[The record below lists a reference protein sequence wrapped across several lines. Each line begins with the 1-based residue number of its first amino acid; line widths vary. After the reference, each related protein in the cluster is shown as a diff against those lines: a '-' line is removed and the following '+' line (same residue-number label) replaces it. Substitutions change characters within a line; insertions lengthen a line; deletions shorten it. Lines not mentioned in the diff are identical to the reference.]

1 MKTLQEKIMNANFS
15 EPRSLFGG
23 ANNSSVNASSSKK
36 KRILGLPFDYSDQKK
51 ACPFDLNLETV

>member
-1 MKTLQEKIMNANFS
+1 MNANFS

-23 ANNSSVNASSSKK
+23 GGNNLSVNASSSKK

-51 ACPFDLNLETV
+51 VCPFDLNLETV

>member
-1 MKTLQEKIMNANFS
+1 MNANFS

-23 ANNSSVNASSSKK
+23 GNNSSVNASSSKK